1 MLFVDDDSIP
11 NELLLS
17 SRSKVNVKVTV
28 MAPSLDASENE
39 KQPEQNLYNRIRA
52 NKSSGKIP
60 IFATLIEVVD
70 PVENIFT
77 S

>member
-11 NELLLS
+11 HELLLS